1 MLSLLLDSSNSALAV
16 GLAEDGKLIDEI
28 QYEANQRQSEV
39 MVDEIAKLFDK
50 HNVTKKD
57 LSGVVVTK
65 GPGSY
70 TGVRI
75 ALTVAK
81 TVAFAWNTP
90 LFLVSSLEA
99 LKDGD
104 KPSICLSN
112 ARSKRSYISVY
123 EGEKAI
129 MEDRIMDNKDVLTYI
144 SEHPEYEV
152 CGDAK
157 YLGIEGKRINVLANL
172 AKCAIEHYS
181 VEPLGA
187 KPVYLKDSTGS
198 SEMKVIVRPMISAD
212 MSQIMEIENA
222 SFKHPYEQSHFQY
235 ELLENPFAH
244 ILVATVDSLVVGF
257 VDFMITFD
265 SATINQIAVKENV
278 RAKGI
283 GTRLIGEMIKVCK
296 EQKDEVDFVTLE
308 VRASNLTAQKF
319 YKRHAFELI
328 TTKKAY
334 YDDGEDA
341 LYYVRSIIND

>member
-16 GLAEDGKLIDEI
+16 GLAEDGKLVDEI

-172 AKCAIEHYS
+172 AKCAKEHYS

-222 SFKHPYEQSHFQY
+222 SF
-235 ELLENPFAH
+235 
-244 ILVATVDSLVVGF
+244 T
-257 VDFMITFD
+257 
-265 SATINQIAVKENV
+265 
-278 RAKGI
+278 
-283 GTRLIGEMIKVCK
+283 
-296 EQKDEVDFVTLE
+296 
-308 VRASNLTAQKF
+308 
-319 YKRHAFELI
+319 
-328 TTKKAY
+328 
-334 YDDGEDA
+334 
-341 LYYVRSIIND
+341 

>member
-1 MLSLLLDSSNSALAV
+1 MLTLLLDSSASALSV
-16 GLAEDGKLIDEI
+16 GLAEGENLIDEI
-28 QYEANQRQSEV
+28 QYEASQRQSEF
-39 MVDEIAKLFDK
+39 MVDEIGKLFDK
-50 HNVTKKD
+50 HSVKKGD

-81 TVAFAWNTP
+81 TVAFAWNVK
-90 LFLVSSLEA
+90 LYLVSSLEI
-99 LKDGD
+99 LKD
-104 KPSICLSN
+104 PNAVSLCLSN
-112 ARSKRSYISVY
+112 ARSKRSYAAIY
-123 EGEKAI
+123 DGEKAI
-129 MEDRIMDNKDVLTYI
+129 MEDRIMDNKDVL
-144 SEHPEYEV
+144 SLVAEHPEYVV
-152 CGDAK
+152 CGDTK
-157 YLGIEGKRINVLANL
+157 YLGIEGKRINLLANL
-172 AKCAIEHYS
+172 ALRAKDSYV

-187 KPVYLKDSTGS
+187 KPIYLKDSTGS

-222 SFKHPYEQSHFQY
+222 SFKHPYDQSHFQY

-244 ILVATVDSLVVGF
+244 VLVATVDSLVVGF
-257 VDFMITFD
+257 IDFMITFD
-265 SATINQIAVKENV
+265 SATINQIAVKEAL

-283 GTRLIGEMIKVCK
+283 GTRLIGEMIRVCK

>member
-1 MLSLLLDSSNSALAV
+1 MLALLLDSSNSALAV

-39 MVDEIAKLFDK
+39 MVDEIAKLFAS
-50 HNVTKKD
+50 HNVKKED

-81 TVAFAWNTP
+81 TVAFAWETP
-90 LFLVSSLEA
+90 LYLVSSLEA
-99 LKDGD
+99 LKNPV
-104 KPSICLSN
+104 KPSLCLSN
-112 ARSKRSYISVY
+112 PRSKRSYVGVY
-123 EGEKAI
+123 DGEKAVLA
-129 MEDRIMDNKDVLTYI
+129 DCIMDNKDVLAYI
-144 SEHPEYEV
+144 SSHPEYEI
-152 CGDAK
+152 CGDTK

-172 AKCAIEHYS
+172 AMCAKNSYA
-181 VEPLGA
+181 VEALGA
-187 KPVYLKDSTGS
+187 KPVYLKDSAGA

-222 SFKHPYEQSHFQY
+222 SFKHPYDQSHFQY

-265 SATINQIAVKENV
+265 SATINQIAVKESL

-283 GTRLIGEMIKVCK
+283 GTRLIGEMVKVCK
-296 EQKDEVDFVTLE
+296 GQKDEVEFVTLE

-334 YDDGEDA
+334 YEDGEDA
-341 LYYVRSIIND
+341 FYYVRSIIND